1 MILTIREIKFPRK
14 LTKSAV
20 RDFKF
25 PRKLTKFAIR
35 EIKFREK
42 NDFSQPRN

>member
-1 MILTIREIKFPRK
+1 MNLTIREIKFPRK

-20 RDFKF
+20 REIKL

-42 NDFSQPRN
+42 NGFSQPRN